1 LKTKASLY
9 EESCLLITNLIRL
22 EIKSS
27 SNFPF
32 FRRLQ
37 KSLLSHKT
45 REQQIDTNKSK
56 VLQRQKTSLSCTTF
70 DDASIISVPSVL
82 PTIDA
87 DNEHI
92 SIISVA

>member
-1 LKTKASLY
+1 LKTRASLY
-9 EESCLLITNLIRL
+9 EESFLLITNLICL

-27 SNFPF
+27 SNLPF
-32 FRRLQ
+32 FRRLK

-45 REQQIDTNKSK
+45 REQQIDTNESK
-56 VLQRQKTSLSCTTF
+56 VLQRQKTSLNSTTF
-70 DDASIISVPSVL
+70 DDTSIISAPSVL

-87 DNEHI
+87 NNERI